1 MFFIISFLA
10 INTLNYFS
18 TYLCIIDIM
27 AVYFIL
33 SISIFIFLLFSLSFC
48 KDTIMTL
55 PFQMKINYRNDYVV
69 FMELTNPKTH
79 TTINP
84 FVFLV
89 GFITYIPDGST
100 PILRDDFMIH
110 RDMNRTYQLYQSNIK
125 ISDYE
130 FPFYFYGSYSKGDDY
145 GYSGIDTQLNFAF
158 KPQIETTSFVY
169 QLYYSHIID
178 RMIFGINYKKDFREG
193 GNIYIGGIPIQYTE
207 NKRYGECD
215 VIDGNWMCKVNE
227 VYFGDVHF
235 KEYVYN
241 KTSKV
246 VFRLYH
252 EGIVVPHDYFIYLKE
267 KVFHNQYYSVGLR
280 NRKFIYCRI
289 NTEQDRTFFATYP
302 KNINFVFDKFI
313 LHIPILKML
322 YKGEAFQ
329 IEDGETENQFFFGNQ
344 FLQYFT
350 TVFNYEKE
358 KVQFY
363 IKEGNEDIEFIPI
376 VNTIKEI
383 SNILLLKTIGL
394 SIGLMMIVFKMK
406 NVSIEYSQK

>member
-1 MFFIISFLA
+1 MR
-10 INTLNYFS
+10 
-18 TYLCIIDIM
+18 
-27 AVYFIL
+27 
-33 SISIFIFLLFSLSFC
+33 
-48 KDTIMTL
+48 
-55 PFQMKINYRNDYVV
+55 Q
-69 FMELTNPKTH
+69 
-79 TTINP
+79 
-84 FVFLV
+84 
-89 GFITYIPDGST
+89 
-100 PILRDDFMIH
+100 
-110 RDMNRTYQLYQSNIK
+110 
-125 ISDYE
+125 
-130 FPFYFYGSYSKGDDY
+130 
-145 GYSGIDTQLNFAF
+145 
-158 KPQIETTSFVY
+158 
-169 QLYYSHIID
+169 
-178 RMIFGINYKKDFREG
+178 
-193 GNIYIGGIPIQYTE
+193 
-207 NKRYGECD
+207 
-215 VIDGNWMCKVNE
+215 
-227 VYFGDVHF
+227 
-235 KEYVYN
+235 
-241 KTSKV
+241 
-246 VFRLYH
+246 
-252 EGIVVPHDYFIYLKE
+252 E

-383 SNILLLKTIGL
+383 SNILLLNTIGL